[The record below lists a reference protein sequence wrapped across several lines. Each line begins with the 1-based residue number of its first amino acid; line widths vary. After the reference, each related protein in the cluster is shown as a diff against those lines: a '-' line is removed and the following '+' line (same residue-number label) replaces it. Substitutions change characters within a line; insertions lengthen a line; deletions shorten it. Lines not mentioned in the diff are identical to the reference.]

1 MSTYTMVAIAF
12 AVVGFSDL
20 VIAQLMMARRQ
31 ARAAKILAA
40 FGAIALGLSAA
51 FLFLANR

>member
-1 MSTYTMVAIAF
+1 MSTYTMFAIAF